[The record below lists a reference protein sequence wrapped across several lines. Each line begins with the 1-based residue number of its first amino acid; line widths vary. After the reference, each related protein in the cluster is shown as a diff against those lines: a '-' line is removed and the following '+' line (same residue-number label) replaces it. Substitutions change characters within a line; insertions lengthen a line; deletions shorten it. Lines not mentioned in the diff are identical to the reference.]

1 MRDLEAIF
9 DISAERKGGR
19 DAFEETL
26 MLPKNAAVLAAIPDD
41 RWLSTMSK
49 CVFQSGFHWKVVE
62 NKWNA
67 FEEVFDGFDLGHMG
81 FMTDE
86 EIDDHLSN
94 PKIIRHGKKIASIRD
109 NAQFLSALSREN
121 GSVGEV
127 FAHWPVTDFTGLL
140 AMLKKRGTRLGGAT
154 AMYFLRFMGADGFIL
169 SRDVVAALVR
179 EGVIDKTPTSK
190 RDMDKVQQAFT
201 AWHQET
207 ARPLMQISRILACSI
222 DG

>member
-26 MLPKNAAVLAAIPDD
+26 MLPKSAAVLAAIPDD

-127 FAHWPVTDFTGLL
+127 FAIG
-140 AMLKKRGTRLGGAT
+140 
-154 AMYFLRFMGADGFIL
+154 
-169 SRDVVAALVR
+169 
-179 EGVIDKTPTSK
+179 
-190 RDMDKVQQAFT
+190 Q
-201 AWHQET
+201 
-207 ARPLMQISRILACSI
+207 
-222 DG
+222 